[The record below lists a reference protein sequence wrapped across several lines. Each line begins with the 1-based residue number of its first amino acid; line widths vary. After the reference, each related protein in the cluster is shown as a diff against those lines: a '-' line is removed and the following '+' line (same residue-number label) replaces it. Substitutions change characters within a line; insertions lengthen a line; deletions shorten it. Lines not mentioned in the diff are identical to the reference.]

1 MGILCIK
8 NSISLLFK
16 MFKRDYNEKRTK
28 SQRKER
34 KGVMGLE
41 QLLEGFREQAVVDR
55 TVMCGKCNMEYK
67 YLGLGH
73 YKCENCGDTVTD
85 DYGKVRDY
93 VEQSTED
100 VGVEKASADTGVA
113 VERIRELIEM
123 GKISLTAGKRR

>member
-1 MGILCIK
+1 
-8 NSISLLFK
+8 
-16 MFKRDYNEKRTK
+16 
-28 SQRKER
+28 
-34 KGVMGLE
+34 MGLE

-55 TVMCGKCNMEYK
+55 PVACKKCKMEYT

-73 YKCENCGDTVTD
+73 YKCVNCGDIVTD

-123 GKISLTAGKRR
+123 GKISLSGGKKIR